1 MIRTGCRRQVG
12 VKKLI
17 TGEALSLEYHP
28 TGTTKEG
35 FYIAR
40 VAEETIA

>member
-1 MIRTGCRRQVG
+1 MIRTGCRKQVG

-17 TGEALSLEYHP
+17 TGEALSLEYIP
-28 TGTTKEG
+28 TGMTKEA